1 MYAAA
6 AAQVVASTAV
16 LMILFSS
23 SSIALSLNFIGLLN
37 QHFAAIFA
45 PLAFAC
51 SLLGVLIVGRIIRKT
66 GRTSIII
73 LILAFLIIIGA
84 ISTLI
89 FGGLRAEKKLLAGD
103 FGFKPFC
110 DTK

>member
-6 AAQVVASTAV
+6 APQVVASTAV